1 LLEVFVKN
9 PRNFS
14 VNQSAITAALIAAL
28 AIGLAVKTDGSAK
41 GDRSMPA
48 RIQRL
53 EDIEEIR
60 TLLADY
66 GRLLDAHDLAGYSR
80 LFAKDGEWVGGF
92 GSAKGPA
99 AIQAMMEKNLG
110 VTRASKPGSTDP
122 SGLTPRRPGGP
133 SYHLMTNFEIDVH
146 GDKATAWSRWSFTVT
161 ADNKPSILY
170 GGHYD
175 DTLIRE
181 DGHWKFL
188 RRVAATD
195 IPHSDPT
202 ESK

>member
-1 LLEVFVKN
+1 
-9 PRNFS
+9 
-14 VNQSAITAALIAAL
+14 VNQFRSAKLGPLPIAFMLLTAIAATWLL
-28 AIGLAVKTDGSAK
+28 AARPPVRSATEPTLA
-41 GDRSMPA
+41 A
-48 RIQRL
+48 RVQRL

-60 TLLADY
+60 TLLIDY

-110 VTRASKPGSTDP
+110 VTRTSKPGST
-122 SGLTPRRPGGP
+122 
-133 SYHLMTNFEIDVH
+133 YHLLTNFEIDPH
-146 GDKATAWSRWSFTVT
+146 GDTATAWSRWSFTVT

-175 DTLIRE
+175 DTLVRE
-181 DGHWKFL
+181 DGHWRFQ
-188 RRVAATD
+188 RRVAAND
-195 IPHSDPT
+195 IPQGSAAPA
-202 ESK
+202 K